1 MAIGN
6 PENDYV
12 SDYRGYR
19 IAVGQVGKG
28 WRALIFSPDSTS
40 AWPES
45 PTNLE
50 KSQRE
55 EIVAEAKKIID
66 VYLSRSRP

>member
-1 MAIGN
+1 MI
-6 PENDYV
+6 EV
-12 SDYRGYR
+12 IDYRGYR
-19 IAVGQVGKG
+19 IAVAPVGKG
-28 WRALIFSPDSTS
+28 WRALIFSPGSTS

-50 KSQRE
+50 KSGKE
-55 EIVAEAKKIID
+55 EIISEAKRIID

>member
-1 MAIGN
+1 MI
-6 PENDYV
+6 DV
-12 SDYRGYR
+12 IDYRGYR

-28 WRALIFSPDSTS
+28 WRALIFSPGSTS

-55 EIVAEAKKIID
+55 EIVAEAKRIID
-66 VYLSRSRP
+66 ARLARSRP